1 MQRIEKLKISLKS
14 LKNMNAE
21 WGNKGKK
28 TKSDKLS
35 FVITSKE

>member
-21 WGNKGKK
+21 WGNKEKK
-28 TKSDKLS
+28 QNQINFRSS
-35 FVITSKE
+35 

>member
-1 MQRIEKLKISLKS
+1 MQRIKKLKISLKS

-21 WGNKGKK
+21 WGNEEKK
-28 TKSDKLS
+28 PKSDKLS